1 MKNIFTTFRVNLI
14 PFMKHLAFIVFGLL
28 FTVSCSSSHSF
39 SKEETKLIM
48 GADSLTPMRVY
59 KITNTQDS
67 LLLRTKSKSI
77 KADPTDP
84 VIKHFVSRL
93 YATVRDSISLG
104 VGIAAPQVGVLKQII
119 WVQRF
124 DKENIPFEVYLNP
137 KITHYSKKKQ
147 SVPEGCLSIP
157 NRSDLLN
164 CRSYS
169 IDIEYDTM
177 ENEHKKETVEKF
189 TAVIFQHE
197 IDHLSGILY
206 LDHLEQDIRDAK
218 NTSKTPTVKN

>member
-1 MKNIFTTFRVNLI
+1 MKYLSFLL
-14 PFMKHLAFIVFGLL
+14 LAALL
-28 FTVSCSSSHSF
+28 AASCSSSHSF
-39 SKEETKLIM
+39 TEEETKLIM
-48 GADSLTPMRVY
+48 NADSLTPMRVY
-59 KITNTQDS
+59 KITNKQDS
-67 LLLRTKSKSI
+67 LLLRTKSKAI
-77 KADPTDP
+77 KVDPTNP

-93 YATVRDSISLG
+93 YATVRDSMSLG
-104 VGIAAPQVGVLKQII
+104 VGIAAPQVGILKQII

-137 KITHYSKKKQ
+137 KITRYSQKKQ
-147 SVPEGCLSIP
+147 SVKEGCLSIP
-157 NRSDLLN
+157 NRTDLLN
-164 CRSYS
+164 CRSKS

-206 LDHLEQDIRDAK
+206 LDHLEKEMQDAK
-218 NTSKTPTVKN
+218 TASKKTINKD

>member
-1 MKNIFTTFRVNLI
+1 MKYLSFILLVAF
-14 PFMKHLAFIVFGLL
+14 LA
-28 FTVSCSSSHSF
+28 VSCTSSHSF
-39 SKEETKLIM
+39 SEEETKLIM
-48 GADSLTPMRVY
+48 SADSLTPMRVY
-59 KITNTQDS
+59 KITNKQDS
-67 LLLRTKSKSI
+67 VLLRTKSKAI

-93 YATVRDSISLG
+93 YATVRDSMSLG

-137 KITHYSKKKQ
+137 KITRYSKRKQ
-147 SVPEGCLSIP
+147 TVKEGCLSIP
-157 NRSDLLN
+157 NRSDVLN
-164 CRSYS
+164 CRSNQ

-177 ENEHKKETVEKF
+177 DNEHKKETVEKF

-206 LDHLEQDIRDAK
+206 LDHLEKEIQDA
-218 NTSKTPTVKN
+218 NNASE